1 MSAQSF
7 RFLCAGG
14 FHLHA
19 VLQGVAEA
27 PEHLLEALISAPY
40 RAAEQVFQTAI
51 REEVDFVVLT
61 GDLLDAASGG
71 PRAVAFLVK
80 QFELLRDHGIP
91 VYWTASKL
99 DLSTDWLQHVDLPSN
114 VHVFSDDLVEQ
125 KTIVVNEC
133 AAAVVVGRSWNA
145 QRPLRTAEFT
155 YSAGA
160 GIQLAVLYGA
170 CETDNLPAGMEFWAM
185 GGASEPSTNVVAK
198 QVVHSPGWSQ
208 GFLPGHTGAHG
219 CTLVHVDQAGD
230 IRTRRIETDVLRWVH
245 ERLGTPSGVSIQDV
259 RSAMRTR
266 IQKLMADASR
276 IVLVDWILVGDGW
289 FDSVLV
295 HQNRRD
301 ELLEWLRNEFGKGA
315 EAVWSLSLEI
325 EPPEKLRDEWT
336 DEDSILGDFLRVTGE
351 YIDDENK
358 PLVLETGNA
367 AEQLPAELV
376 AALPLSSSAL
386 RASVLR
392 NAALLGVNLLRGDER
407 ATETMALLGRD
418 D

>member
-19 VLQGVAEA
+19 VLQGLSEA
-27 PEHLLEALISAPY
+27 PEHLLESLVSAPY
-40 RAAEQVFQTAI
+40 RAAEQVFQAAV
-51 REEVDFVVLT
+51 REEVDFVILT

-91 VYWTASKL
+91 IYWAASKL
-99 DLSTDWLQHVDLPSN
+99 DLSTDWLQHVDLPTN

-125 KTIVVNEC
+125 KPIVVNER

-170 CETDNLPAGMEFWAM
+170 CETDNLPVGIEFWAM
-185 GGASEPSTNVVAK
+185 GGACEPSTSVAPK
-198 QVVHSPGWSQ
+198 QVVHCPGWSQ
-208 GFLPGHTGAHG
+208 GLLPSHTGPHG
-219 CTLVHVDQAGD
+219 CTLVHVDQSGD

-259 RSAMRTR
+259 RGTMRTR
-266 IQKLMADASR
+266 IQKLLSDAGR
-276 IVLVDWILVGDGW
+276 FILIDWKLVGVGW

-295 HQNRRD
+295 HQQRRE
-301 ELLEWLRNEFGKGA
+301 ELIEWLRDEFGKGGEPA
-315 EAVWSLSLEI
+315 WTLSLEI

-351 YIDDENK
+351 YIDDEDK
-358 PLVLETGNA
+358 SLVLDTGNA
-367 AEQLPAELV
+367 AEELPAELV
-376 AALPLSSSAL
+376 AALPITSSAT

-392 NAALLGVNLLRGDER
+392 QTALLGVNLLRGDER
-407 ATETMALLGRD
+407 ATDSMAMLGRD